1 MAVERIGVSIA
12 PTDRFIVVPTP
23 VHLDGSTV
31 FVRTQVVFVV
41 VHFLL
46 WQRYI
51 VSFMHVVVSWSFC
64 RMVRNIVFLSRSSS
78 A

>member
-1 MAVERIGVSIA
+1 MGIA
-12 PTDRFIVVPTP
+12 PTDRFIVVSTP

-31 FVRTQVVFVV
+31 FVRTQIVFMM

-46 WQRYI
+46 RQGDI
-51 VSFMHVVVSWSFC
+51 VSFMQVVVSWSFC
-64 RMVRNIVFLSRSSS
+64 RMVRNIVFVSRSSS